1 MRKSWLFLSFKGRI
15 NRARYWEARLV
26 LSVAFVGLLLLIVA
40 VADGISDRVMVFGLV
55 LAVVILL
62 DVLVTWASLALD
74 VKRLH
79 DHDLSAWWLLFG
91 LIPVIGVI
99 LPPIVLYFVHGDE
112 HDNRY
117 GADPLIHPTEAVA
130 GSHTAIQPDRRLIKA
145 LFEVNE
151 PTWR

>member
-1 MRKSWLFLSFKGRI
+1 MRRAWLFLSFKGRI
-15 NRARYWEARLV
+15 NRARYWEARLF
-26 LSVAFVGLLLLIVA
+26 LSVLFAGLLLLIVA
-40 VADGISDRVMVFGLV
+40 LANGIGDRVMLFGLI
-55 LAVVILL
+55 LAAVILV

-91 LIPVIGVI
+91 LIPVLGVI

-117 GADPLIHPTEAVA
+117 GADPVMHTA
-130 GSHTAIQPDRRLIKA
+130 GGVTSHTPIQPNRRLLRA
-145 LFEVNE
+145 LFEVKE